1 MTFFVKIHEAL
12 LKNEKTPAKNILTRM
27 TKEYHNGRSN
37 RDDWYIVK
45 HMKDGGKIMSLT
57 TTKDMLLKAQK
68 EGYAVGAFN
77 AENMEMVQAVIEAA
91 QELNA
96 PVIIQTTPG
105 TLKYASPELFA
116 AMVREEAEKV
126 TVPVALHLDHGNS
139 YELAARALKAGYT
152 SIMIDGSKEK
162 FEDNVAISSEVVKMA
177 HAMNIP
183 VEGELGTVGGKE
195 DNHSV
200 SESEK
205 SYTDPA
211 EAEEFAKLT
220 GVDSL
225 ALGIGNAHGFYKGVP
240 ELKFD
245 ILEETRKRV
254 SIPIVLHGASG
265 IPDEDVQKATG
276 LGICKVNYATELR
289 DAYSKGVK
297 GYLAE
302 NPDTFDPKKYG
313 AAGRES
319 VKKLVMHK
327 IEVCNC
333 AGKA

>member
-1 MTFFVKIHEAL
+1 MSMVT
-12 LKNEKTPAKNILTRM
+12 
-27 TKEYHNGRSN
+27 TKE
-37 RDDWYIVK
+37 
-45 HMKDGGKIMSLT
+45 
-57 TTKDMLLKAQK
+57 MLLKAQR

-77 AENMEMVQAVIEAA
+77 AENMEMVQAIIAA
-91 QELNA
+91 AEELRA

-105 TLKYASPELFA
+105 TLNYASPELFSAMA
-116 AMVREEAEKV
+116 AEEAAKA

-139 YELAARALKAGYT
+139 FELAARAMKAGYT

-162 FEDNVAISSEVVKMA
+162 FEDNVKISSEVVKMA
-177 HAMNIP
+177 HAMGIP

-200 SESEK
+200 SENEK
-205 SYTDPA
+205 TYTDPA

-220 GVDSL
+220 QVDSL
-225 ALGIGNAHGFYKGVP
+225 AVGIGNAHGFYKGVP

-245 ILEETRKRV
+245 ILEETKKRV

-265 IPDEDVQKATG
+265 IPDEDVKKATG
-276 LGICKVNYATELR
+276 LGICKVNFATELR

-297 GYLAE
+297 EYLAA

-313 AAGRES
+313 AAGKES

>member
-1 MTFFVKIHEAL
+1 MSMVT
-12 LKNEKTPAKNILTRM
+12 
-27 TKEYHNGRSN
+27 TKE
-37 RDDWYIVK
+37 
-45 HMKDGGKIMSLT
+45 
-57 TTKDMLLKAQK
+57 MLLKAQR

-77 AENMEMVQAVIEAA
+77 AENMEMVQAIIAA
-91 QELNA
+91 AEELRA

-105 TLKYASPELFA
+105 TLNYASPELFSAMA
-116 AMVREEAEKV
+116 AEEAAKA

-139 YELAARALKAGYT
+139 FELAVRAMKAGYT

-162 FEDNVAISSEVVKMA
+162 FEDNVKISSEVVKMA
-177 HAMNIP
+177 HAMGIP

-200 SESEK
+200 SENEK
-205 SYTDPA
+205 TYTDPA

-220 GVDSL
+220 QVDSL
-225 ALGIGNAHGFYKGVP
+225 AVGIGNAHGFYKGVP

-245 ILEETRKRV
+245 ILEETKKRV

-265 IPDEDVQKATG
+265 IPDEDVKKATG
-276 LGICKVNYATELR
+276 LGICKVNFATELR

-297 GYLAE
+297 EYLAA

-313 AAGRES
+313 AAGKES

>member
-1 MTFFVKIHEAL
+1 MAVVT
-12 LKNEKTPAKNILTRM
+12 
-27 TKEYHNGRSN
+27 TKE
-37 RDDWYIVK
+37 
-45 HMKDGGKIMSLT
+45 
-57 TTKDMLLKAQK
+57 MLLKAQR

-91 QELNA
+91 EELRA

-105 TLKYASPELFA
+105 TLNYASPELFA
-116 AMVREEAEKV
+116 GMVAAEAGKAAI
-126 TVPVALHLDHGNS
+126 PVALHLDHGNS
-139 YELAARALKAGYT
+139 FELAARAIKAGYT

-177 HAMNIP
+177 HAMGIP
-183 VEGELGTVGGKE
+183 VEAELGTVGGKE

-211 EAEEFAKLT
+211 EAEEFAKVT

-225 ALGIGNAHGFYKGVP
+225 AVGIGNAHGFYKGVP

-245 ILEETRKRV
+245 ILENTKKRV
-254 SIPIVLHGASG
+254 SVPIVLHGASG
-265 IPDEDVQKATG
+265 IPDEDVKKATG
-276 LGICKVNYATELR
+276 LGICKVNFATELR

-297 GYLAE
+297 EYLAE
-302 NPDTFDPKKYG
+302 NPGVFDPKKYG
-313 AAGRES
+313 AAGKET
-319 VKKLVMHK
+319 VKKLVKHK

>member
-1 MTFFVKIHEAL
+1 MSVVT
-12 LKNEKTPAKNILTRM
+12 
-27 TKEYHNGRSN
+27 TKE
-37 RDDWYIVK
+37 
-45 HMKDGGKIMSLT
+45 
-57 TTKDMLLKAQK
+57 MLLKAQR

-91 QELNA
+91 EELRA

-105 TLKYASPELFA
+105 TLNYASPELFA
-116 AMVREEAEKV
+116 GMVAVEAGKAAI
-126 TVPVALHLDHGNS
+126 PVALHLDHGNS
-139 YELAARALKAGYT
+139 FELAARAIKAGYT

-177 HAMNIP
+177 HAMGIP
-183 VEGELGTVGGKE
+183 VEAELGTVGGKE

-211 EAEEFAKLT
+211 EAEEFAKVT

-225 ALGIGNAHGFYKGVP
+225 AVGIGNAHGFYKGVP

-245 ILEETRKRV
+245 ILENTKKRV
-254 SIPIVLHGASG
+254 SVPIVLHGASG
-265 IPDEDVQKATG
+265 IPDEDVKKATG
-276 LGICKVNYATELR
+276 LGICKVNFATELR

-297 GYLAE
+297 EYLAA
-302 NPDTFDPKKYG
+302 NPGVFDPKKYG
-313 AAGRES
+313 AAGKET
-319 VKKLVMHK
+319 VKKLVKHK

>member
-1 MTFFVKIHEAL
+1 
-12 LKNEKTPAKNILTRM
+12 
-27 TKEYHNGRSN
+27 
-37 RDDWYIVK
+37 
-45 HMKDGGKIMSLT
+45 MSLT
-57 TTKDMLLKAQK
+57 TTRDMLLKAQR

-91 QELNA
+91 EELKA

-116 AMVREEAEKV
+116 AMVGEEAAKAS
-126 TVPVALHLDHGNS
+126 VPVALHLDHGSS

-177 HAMNIP
+177 HAMGIP

-220 GVDSL
+220 NVDSL

-245 ILEETRKRV
+245 ILEETKNRV
-254 SIPIVLHGASG
+254 TIPIVLHGASG
-265 IPDEDVQKATG
+265 IPDEDVKKATS
-276 LGICKVNYATELR
+276 LGICKVNFATELR

-297 GYLAE
+297 AYLAE

-313 AAGRES
+313 ASGRDY

>member
-1 MTFFVKIHEAL
+1 MSLVT
-12 LKNEKTPAKNILTRM
+12 
-27 TKEYHNGRSN
+27 TKE
-37 RDDWYIVK
+37 
-45 HMKDGGKIMSLT
+45 
-57 TTKDMLLKAQK
+57 MLLKAQK

-77 AENMEMVQAVIEAA
+77 AENMEMVQAIVEAA
-91 QELNA
+91 EELKA

-105 TLKYASPELFA
+105 TLNYASPELFA
-116 AMVREEAEKV
+116 AMVKEEAERASV
-126 TVPVALHLDHGNS
+126 LVALHLDHGS
-139 YELAARALKAGYT
+139 SFELAARALKAGYT

-162 FEDNVAISSEVVKMA
+162 FEDNAAVSASVARMA
-177 HAMNIP
+177 HAMGIP
-183 VEGELGTVGGKE
+183 VEAELGTVGGKE

-225 ALGIGNAHGFYKGVP
+225 AVGIGNAHGFYKGVP

-245 ILEETRKRV
+245 ILAETRRRV

-265 IPDEDVQKATG
+265 IPDEDVKKATG
-276 LGICKVNYATELR
+276 LGICKVNFATELR
-289 DAYSKGVK
+289 DAYSKGMK
-297 GYLAE
+297 AYLAE
-302 NPDTFDPKKYG
+302 KPETFDPKKYG
-313 AAGRES
+313 AAGREA

-333 AGKA
+333 AGRA

>member
-1 MTFFVKIHEAL
+1 MSMVT
-12 LKNEKTPAKNILTRM
+12 
-27 TKEYHNGRSN
+27 TKE
-37 RDDWYIVK
+37 
-45 HMKDGGKIMSLT
+45 
-57 TTKDMLLKAQK
+57 MLLKAQR

-77 AENMEMVQAVIEAA
+77 AENMEMVQAIIAA
-91 QELNA
+91 AEELGA

-105 TLKYASPELFA
+105 TLNYASPELFSAMA
-116 AMVREEAEKV
+116 AEEAAKA

-139 YELAARALKAGYT
+139 FELAARAMKAGYT

-162 FEDNVAISSEVVKMA
+162 FEDNVKISSEVVKMA
-177 HAMNIP
+177 HAMGIP

-200 SESEK
+200 SENEK
-205 SYTDPA
+205 TYTDPA
-211 EAEEFAKLT
+211 EVEEFAKLT
-220 GVDSL
+220 QVDSL
-225 ALGIGNAHGFYKGVP
+225 AVGIGNAHGFYKGVP

-245 ILEETRKRV
+245 ILEETKKRV

-265 IPDEDVQKATG
+265 IPDEDVKKATG
-276 LGICKVNYATELR
+276 LGICKVNFATELR

-297 GYLAE
+297 EYLAA

-313 AAGRES
+313 AAGKES